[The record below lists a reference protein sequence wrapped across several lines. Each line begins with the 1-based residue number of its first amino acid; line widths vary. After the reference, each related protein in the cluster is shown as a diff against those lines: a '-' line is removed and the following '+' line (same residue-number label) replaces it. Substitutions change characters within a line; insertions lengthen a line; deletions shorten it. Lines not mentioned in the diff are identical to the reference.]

1 MQGVYGRQLSC
12 RFITSFNKNRLEQ
25 QEPSGGASRN
35 AGCEREEPMV
45 VQTSRRSFVAGMA
58 ATSTAAASLPGAAI
72 AQDMGGASEELAYR
86 TADDLVK
93 AIAGRQVSSRE
104 LVDSA
109 IARIEAFDP
118 KINAVVVRDFER
130 ARTAADAADAALA
143 KGESR
148 ALLGVPMTVKE
159 HYAVAGLPTTRG
171 DPKYK
176 NWKAEVDALVVQRL
190 KAAGA
195 VILGKTNV
203 PLNLSDWQSFNEVYG
218 TTNNPWD
225 LSRTPGGSSGG
236 SAAALAAGF
245 VPLELG
251 SDIGGSLR
259 APAHFCAVFSHK
271 PTLDLV
277 PQRSSGPPQIPD
289 VPVRGDLAVYGP
301 MARSA
306 ADLALEL
313 EVLAGPDEL
322 MEGVG
327 YKLALPPPRH
337 DRLAD
342 FRLMII
348 DEHPLCPTAK
358 SIRAALQGLAERL
371 GKLGCQVVHESAK
384 LPDLAQT
391 SRIYR
396 ELLSAFFS
404 ADLPPKVRERVEAA
418 ANALSSDDQSLAA
431 FGLRGLTISHPEWIR
446 KSRMRSGLRGRWL
459 ALFDDVDVVLCPPM
473 PTVAFPHDHSPQFAR
488 RLDIDGT
495 KVPYNDQSVWAG
507 IATLNGLPATTMPI
521 GHSDSGLPIGVQII
535 GRYLEDRT
543 TITFAGLI
551 EREFGG
557 FTPPPI

>member
-1 MQGVYGRQLSC
+1 
-12 RFITSFNKNRLEQ
+12 
-25 QEPSGGASRN
+25 
-35 AGCEREEPMV
+35 MV
-45 VQTSRRSFVAGMA
+45 VQTSRRSLMAGMA
-58 ATSTAAASLPGAAI
+58 ATATAAALLPAAAI
-72 AQDMGGASEELAYR
+72 ARDAGGASGGLAYR
-86 TADDLVK
+86 TAGDLVK
-93 AIAGRQVSSRE
+93 AIAGRQLSSRE

-109 IARIEAFDP
+109 ISRIEALDP

-130 ARTAADAADAALA
+130 ARAAADAADAALA

-176 NWKAEVDALVVQRL
+176 DWKAEVDALVVRRL

-259 APAHFCAVFSHK
+259 APAHFCGVFSHK

-277 PQRSSGPPQIPD
+277 PQRSSGPPQIPA

-306 ADLALEL
+306 ADLGLEL

-322 MEGVG
+322 AEGSV
-327 YKLALPPPRH
+327 
-337 DRLAD
+337 
-342 FRLMII
+342 
-348 DEHPLCPTAK
+348 
-358 SIRAALQGLAERL
+358 
-371 GKLGCQVVHESAK
+371 
-384 LPDLAQT
+384 
-391 SRIYR
+391 
-396 ELLSAFFS
+396 
-404 ADLPPKVRERVEAA
+404 
-418 ANALSSDDQSLAA
+418 
-431 FGLRGLTISHPEWIR
+431 ISCR
-446 KSRMRSGLRGRWL
+446 
-459 ALFDDVDVVLCPPM
+459 C
-473 PTVAFPHDHSPQFAR
+473 R
-488 RLDIDGT
+488 RRGT
-495 KVPYNDQSVWAG
+495 KSWL
-507 IATLNGLPATTMPI
+507 I
-521 GHSDSGLPIGVQII
+521 SGCW
-535 GRYLEDRT
+535 
-543 TITFAGLI
+543 
-551 EREFGG
+551 
-557 FTPPPI
+557 